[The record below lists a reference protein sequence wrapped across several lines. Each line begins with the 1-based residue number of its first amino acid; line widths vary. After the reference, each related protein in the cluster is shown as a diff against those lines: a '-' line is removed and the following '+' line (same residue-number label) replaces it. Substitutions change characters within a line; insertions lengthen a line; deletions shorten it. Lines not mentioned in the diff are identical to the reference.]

1 MKSYGLF
8 PPIAILILTIPLSA
22 ASEPAVIEL
31 GSRRELFVD
40 RFLID
45 TLDNANLILHHPIQ
59 ATLSTSQPDGGYVTI
74 LLDAGKY
81 RMYYRSEIPGYA
93 GKRYDGNPGEITCY
107 AESTNGIDW
116 TLPNLGLH
124 EIGGSKSN
132 NAILANASPFSHNFS
147 PWIDIRPGCPADQ
160 KYKALAGTHK
170 GGGLFAFVSADGI
183 HWSRPSDKPLIT
195 SEAFAFD
202 SQNVAFWSETEN
214 QYVCYYRS
222 WQTPHGELRTISRTT
237 SPDFIRWS
245 KAVPMNS
252 NFAGEH
258 LYTSGTHPYFRAP
271 HLLIAPATRFVPDRN
286 SSTEI
291 VLMTSRGGDRF
302 DRTFPETFIRP
313 GLDPKRW
320 ENRANYV
327 AWHIV
332 PTSTQEM
339 SMYIENLRYTLRTDG
354 FASVNAGYK
363 GGRLITKP
371 LNFAG
376 SQLWLNYSTSASG
389 AIRIEIQTPDG
400 KAVEGFALTDCPP
413 IVGDAID
420 QQVQWKDNAKFSALA
435 GKPIR
440 LIFELK
446 DADLFS
452 IQFR

>member
-1 MKSYGLF
+1 MKSRGLF
-8 PPIAILILTIPLSA
+8 QTLVILIVALPLSA
-22 ASEPAVIEL
+22 ASDSAVLEL
-31 GSRRELFVD
+31 ESRRELLVD

-45 TLDNANLILHHPIQ
+45 TLENASLILHHPVQ
-59 ATLSTSQPDGGYVTI
+59 APLSTTQPRGAYVTI

-81 RMYYRSEIPGYA
+81 RMYYRSEIPGYN
-93 GKRYDGNPGEITCY
+93 GSRFDGNPGEITCY

-124 EIGGSKSN
+124 EINGSKSN
-132 NAILANASPFSHNFS
+132 NAILVNASPFSHNFT
-147 PWIDIRPGCPADQ
+147 PWIDTRPGCPADE

-170 GGGLFAFVSADGI
+170 GGGLFAFISADGI
-183 HWSRPSDKPLIT
+183 HWTRPSDKPLIT

-237 SPDFIRWS
+237 SPDFVRWS
-245 KAVPMNS
+245 KAVATNPNLP
-252 NFAGEH
+252 GEQ

-291 VLMTSRGGDRF
+291 VLMSSRGGDRF
-302 DRTFPETFIRP
+302 DRTFLETFIRP
-313 GLDPKRW
+313 GLDPARW
-320 ENRANYV
+320 QNRANYV

-332 PTSTQEM
+332 PTSPEEM
-339 SMYIENLRYTLRTDG
+339 SMYIENLRYILRTDG
-354 FASVNAGYK
+354 FASINAGYD
-363 GGRLITKP
+363 GGRLMTKP
-371 LNFAG
+371 VSFTG

-400 KAVEGFALTDCPP
+400 KAVEGFALKDCPP

-420 QQVQWKDNAKFSALA
+420 QQVRWKDNANLSSLA
-435 GKPIR
+435 EKPIR
-440 LIFELK
+440 LVFELK

-452 IQFR
+452 VQFR

>member
-1 MKSYGLF
+1 MKSRGLLLTLV
-8 PPIAILILTIPLSA
+8 ILIITLPLSA
-22 ASEPAVIEL
+22 ASDSAVIEL

-40 RFLID
+40 RHLID
-45 TLDNANLILHHPIQ
+45 TLDNANLILHHPVLAPLS
-59 ATLSTSQPDGGYVTI
+59 ATQPNGGYVTI
-74 LLDAGKY
+74 LLDAGQY
-81 RMYYRSEIPGYA
+81 RMYYRSEIPGYN
-93 GKRYDGNPGEITCY
+93 GQRIDGNPGEITCY
-107 AESTNGIDW
+107 AESPNGIDW

-124 EIGGSKSN
+124 EVGGSKSN
-132 NAILANASPFSHNFS
+132 NAILVGASPFSHNFT
-147 PWIDIRPGCPADQ
+147 PWIDTRPGCPADE

-170 GGGLFAFVSADGI
+170 GGGLFAFVSSDGI
-183 HWSRPSDKPLIT
+183 HWTRPSDKPLIT
-195 SEAFAFD
+195 SEALAFD

-214 QYVCYYRS
+214 QYVCFFRS

-237 SPDFIRWS
+237 SPDFVRWS
-245 KAVPMNS
+245 KAVPMNP
-252 NFAGEH
+252 NLAGEH

-302 DRTFPETFIRP
+302 DRIFLETFIRP

-320 ENRANYV
+320 QNRANYV

-332 PTSTQEM
+332 PTSPQEM

-354 FASVNAGYK
+354 FVSINAGYD
-363 GGRLITKP
+363 GGRLITKS
-371 LNFAG
+371 LSFAG
-376 SQLWLNYSTSASG
+376 SQLWLNFSTSASG
-389 AIRIEIQTPDG
+389 SIRIEIRTPDG
-400 KAVEGFALTDCPP
+400 KPVEGFALKDCPP

-420 QQVQWKDNAKFSALA
+420 QQVRWKDNANVSALA

-440 LIFELK
+440 LVFELK